1 MRPEDRQAAD
11 WREAAAY
18 APLLAAD
25 RSILAWE
32 WLRRDPGY
40 RAAADRALGQETQ
53 AAQDSRTD
61 AGEWGLHAFEPAEI
75 AAPAARP
82 VWRSGFHPYV
92 LEADALPTGDA
103 RNAFEL
109 ARVAGMSTIVVE
121 SGQEHLLVSDGL
133 RAVRLD
139 LLSGS
144 VRRGPVRLHY
154 RLAGL
159 ASAERPLLTLRRLL
173 ALWRAGRFSAQ
184 LHPVEARAARFV
196 LMLRAHDALAAGAT
210 QREIA
215 AVLLS
220 GEAGEARWRVRA
232 PTVRSQVQRLVRSA
246 RFMAAGGYLALLGG
260 EDPLAGLG
268 GVPEAI
274 PAVDKTNR

>member
-1 MRPEDRQAAD
+1 MRSEDRQAAD
-11 WREAAAY
+11 WRAAAAY

-40 RAAADRALGQETQ
+40 FEAAARALGQGSG
-53 AAQDSRTD
+53 APLDSRCD
-61 AGEWGLHAFEPAEI
+61 AGKWGLHAFEPADL

-82 VWRSGFHPYV
+82 VWRSGVHPYV

-103 RNAFEL
+103 RNLFEL
-109 ARVAGMSTIVVE
+109 ARLAGISTIV
-121 SGQEHLLVSDGL
+121 GDGRQEHLLFSDGL
-133 RAVRLD
+133 RAIRID

-144 VRRGPVRLHY
+144 VRRGPVRLQY
-154 RLAGL
+154 RIAGL
-159 ASAERPLLTLRRLL
+159 AGAERPLLTLRRLL
-173 ALWRAGRFSAQ
+173 ALWRTGRFSAQ

-215 AVLLS
+215 AELLS
-220 GEAGEARWRVRA
+220 AEAGEPRWRVRA
-232 PTVRSQVQRLVRSA
+232 PTVRSRVQRLVRNA
-246 RFMAAGGYLALLGG
+246 RAMAAGGYLALLGG
-260 EDPLAGLG
+260 EDSLAG
-268 GVPEAI
+268 PEAV
-274 PAVDKTNR
+274 PAADETIG

>member
-1 MRPEDRQAAD
+1 MRTKRRHGTN

-25 RSILAWE
+25 RSVFAWE

-40 RAAADRALGQETQ
+40 RAAADHALEQGSG
-53 AAQDSRTD
+53 AAFDGRFD
-61 AGEWGLHAFEPAEI
+61 AGKWGLHAFEPADI

-82 VWRSGFHPYV
+82 VWQSDVHAYV

-103 RNAFEL
+103 RNAFDL
-109 ARVAGMSTIVVE
+109 ARVAGMSMIVVDN
-121 SGQEHLLVSDGL
+121 GREHLLVSDGL
-133 RAVRLD
+133 RAIRLD

-159 ASAERPLLTLRRLL
+159 ASAEGPLLALRRLL
-173 ALWRAGRFSAQ
+173 ALWRTGRFSAQ

-196 LMLRAHDALAAGAT
+196 LMLRVHDALASGAT

-215 AVLLS
+215 AGLLS
-220 GEAGEARWRVRA
+220 AEAGEARWRVRA
-232 PTVRSQVQRLVRSA
+232 PTVRSRVQRLVRSA
-246 RFMAAGGYLALLGG
+246 RFMAAGGYRALLGG
-260 EDPLAGLG
+260 EDPCPGLG
-268 GVPEAI
+268 GVPGAI
-274 PAVDKTNR
+274 PVVDETIR

>member
-1 MRPEDRQAAD
+1 MRTKRRHGTN

-25 RSILAWE
+25 RSVVAWE

-40 RAAADRALGQETQ
+40 RAAADRALEQGSG
-53 AAQDSRTD
+53 AAFDGRFD
-61 AGEWGLHAFEPAEI
+61 AGKWGLHAFEPADL

-82 VWRSGFHPYV
+82 VWRSDVHPYV

-109 ARVAGMSTIVVE
+109 ARLAAISTIVADGE
-121 SGQEHLLVSDGL
+121 QEHLLVSDGL
-133 RAVRLD
+133 RAIRLD

-159 ASAERPLLTLRRLL
+159 AGAERPLLTLRRLL
-173 ALWRAGRFSAQ
+173 ALWRTGRLSAQ

-196 LMLRAHDALAAGAT
+196 LMLRVHDALASGAT

-215 AVLLS
+215 AGLLS
-220 GEAGEARWRVRA
+220 AEAGEARWRVRA
-232 PTVRSQVQRLVRSA
+232 PTVRSRVQRLVRSA

-260 EDPLAGLG
+260 EDPLPGLG
-268 GVPEAI
+268 GVPEAM
-274 PAVDKTNR
+274 PAADETIR

>member
-11 WREAAAY
+11 WRDVAAY
-18 APLLAAD
+18 APLLSAD
-25 RSILAWE
+25 RSVLAWE

-40 RAAADRALGQETQ
+40 RAAADRALEQGSG
-53 AAQDSRTD
+53 AACDGRFD
-61 AGEWGLHAFEPAEI
+61 AGIWGLHAFEPADI

-82 VWRSGFHPYV
+82 VWRSDVHPYV

-109 ARVAGMSTIVVE
+109 ARLAPISTIIADGE
-121 SGQEHLLVSDGL
+121 QEHLLVSDGL
-133 RAVRLD
+133 RAIRLD

-144 VRRGPVRLHY
+144 LRRGPVRLHY

-173 ALWRAGRFSAQ
+173 ALWRTGRLSAQ

-196 LMLRAHDALAAGAT
+196 LMLRVYDALASGAT

-215 AVLLS
+215 AGLLS
-220 GEAGEARWRVRA
+220 AEAGEARWRVRA
-232 PTVRSQVQRLVRSA
+232 PTVRSRVQRLVRSA

-260 EDPLAGLG
+260 EDPLPGLG
-268 GVPEAI
+268 GVPEAM
-274 PAVDKTNR
+274 PAADETNR

>member
-11 WREAAAY
+11 WRDVAAY
-18 APLLAAD
+18 APLLSAD
-25 RSILAWE
+25 RSLLAWE

-40 RAAADRALGQETQ
+40 CEAADRALEKGSQ
-53 AAQDSRTD
+53 AAQDSRSD
-61 AGEWGLHAFEPAEI
+61 AGKWGLHAFEPADL

-82 VWRSGFHPYV
+82 VWRAAVHPYV
-92 LEADALPTGDA
+92 LEADALPADDA
-103 RNAFEL
+103 RNSFEL
-109 ARVAGMSTIVVE
+109 ARVAAISTIVADGE
-121 SGQEHLLVSDGL
+121 QEHLLVSDGL
-133 RAVRLD
+133 RAIRLD

-144 VRRGPVRLHY
+144 LRRGPVRLHY

-173 ALWRAGRFSAQ
+173 ALWRTGRLSAQ

-196 LMLRAHDALAAGAT
+196 LMLRVHDALASGAT

-215 AVLLS
+215 AGLLS
-220 GEAGEARWRVRA
+220 AEAGEARWRVRA
-232 PTVRSQVQRLVRSA
+232 PTVRSRVQRLVRSA

-260 EDPLAGLG
+260 EDPLPGLG
-268 GVPEAI
+268 GVPEAM
-274 PAVDKTNR
+274 PAADETIR

>member
-1 MRPEDRQAAD
+1 MRTKRRHGTNWRQ
-11 WREAAAY
+11 AAAY

-25 RSILAWE
+25 RSVLAWE

-40 RAAADRALGQETQ
+40 CEAADRALEPRSQ

-61 AGEWGLHAFEPAEI
+61 AGKWGLHAFEPADL

-82 VWRSGFHPYV
+82 LWRSDVHPYV

-109 ARVAGMSTIVVE
+109 ARIAGISTILVD

-133 RAVRLD
+133 RAIRLD

-144 VRRGPVRLHY
+144 LMGGPVRLRY

-173 ALWRAGRFSAQ
+173 ALWRTGRFSAQ

-196 LMLRAHDALAAGAT
+196 LMLRVHDALASGAT

-215 AVLLS
+215 AGLLS
-220 GEAGEARWRVRA
+220 AEAGEARWRVRA
-232 PTVRSQVQRLVRSA
+232 PTVRSRVQRLVRSA
-246 RFMAAGGYLALLGG
+246 RFMAAGGYRALLGG
-260 EDPLAGLG
+260 EDPRPGLG

-274 PAVDKTNR
+274 PVVDETIR